1 MPASIHQILSFAYP
15 NRGGWRV
22 EENEE
27 TVSIVAGDGGIVPTI
42 EEIETYRIATEADL
56 AQKDAVIAARKIWQD
71 SAAFMASFT
80 LAETASISISA
91 NTTIAALR
99 LILATW
105 QGEIWSDDP
114 RIIAGLDALVESQI
128 ITTERRDAILA
139 K

>member
-1 MPASIHQILSFAYP
+1 
-15 NRGGWRV
+15 
-22 EENEE
+22 
-27 TVSIVAGDGGIVPTI
+27 
-42 EEIETYRIATEADL
+42 
-56 AQKDAVIAARKIWQD
+56 
-71 SAAFMASFT
+71 MASFT
-80 LAETASISISA
+80 LAETASISISE